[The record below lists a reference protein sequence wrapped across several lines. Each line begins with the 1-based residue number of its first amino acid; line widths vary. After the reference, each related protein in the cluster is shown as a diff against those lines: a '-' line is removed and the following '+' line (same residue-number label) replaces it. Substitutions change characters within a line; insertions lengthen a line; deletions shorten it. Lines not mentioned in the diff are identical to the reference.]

1 VISKWERLK
10 PVIQKPSLLNTGAY
24 FLYFKLTDISLTIFS
39 LPDPQY
45 SIQFQIPPHPPF
57 MNARMLKT
65 VPLRLSSPTSLHKK
79 SGNRDSEKLNYF
91 LKAL

>member
-1 VISKWERLK
+1 VYFISIITSAPPHIIRHWIPEVGDPCNLTGFQIQLK
-10 PVIQKPSLLNTGAY
+10 PNKCFY
-24 FLYFKLTDISLTIFS
+24 F
-39 LPDPQY
+39 
-45 SIQFQIPPHPPF
+45 PF